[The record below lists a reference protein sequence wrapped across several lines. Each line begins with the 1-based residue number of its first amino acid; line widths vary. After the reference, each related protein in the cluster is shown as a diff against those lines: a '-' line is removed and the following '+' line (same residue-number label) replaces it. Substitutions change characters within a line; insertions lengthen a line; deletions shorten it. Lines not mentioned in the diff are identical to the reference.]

1 MKKAR
6 LNKFSPPMETFN
18 FYHLTLCIAPSP
30 SIRVLHSWFQT
41 LSIIAYMSALTINI
55 GGLPGYGVWRLQ
67 DPTPG
72 NSLGSSPSRLRLGEY
87 FSKTDNIS
95 DVKYDHLSQILL
107 PINCHETWAVANG
120 HVISIMSWRRQ
131 ILRLNVKI
139 SLLTLWLDAGANKI
153 NLFFFYAFAYVYT
166 SYKH

>member
-1 MKKAR
+1 MEIGECNSWRRSEEGTPKQVVPTYGDIQLSPFDA
-6 LNKFSPPMETFN
+6 LYSTFSE
-18 FYHLTLCIAPSP
+18 YP
-30 SIRVLHSWFQT
+30 SIALQT

-55 GGLPGYGVWRLQ
+55 GGLPGYGVWRLR

-120 HVISIMSWRRQ
+120 HVISIMS
-131 ILRLNVKI
+131 
-139 SLLTLWLDAGANKI
+139 
-153 NLFFFYAFAYVYT
+153 
-166 SYKH
+166 